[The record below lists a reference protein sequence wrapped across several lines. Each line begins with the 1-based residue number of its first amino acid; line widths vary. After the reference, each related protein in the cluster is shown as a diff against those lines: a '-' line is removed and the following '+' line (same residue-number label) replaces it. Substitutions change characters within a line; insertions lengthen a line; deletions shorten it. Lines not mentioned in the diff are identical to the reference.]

1 MSLSRPARMTLA
13 AALGTAA
20 LTLGACTIGDPEP
33 DAPVL
38 TTRPQTSPAQSSPAA
53 SSTAGT
59 SSATSSSTTTK
70 AAGDPNEKLANGD
83 GTYRLTDDAPDP
95 DRPPEDVSA
104 TFSNLDDEGFKRL
117 TVTFSDDYMNAYLQ
131 HEGAKRSD
139 GLWVSIGGET
149 TDGKDLEGMR
159 CSFKHEI
166 FDEAGVSIS
175 RPDPSEGFENNSC
188 KTYVVDLP
196 EDALG
201 PQSVQVTIARP
212 GHKPFVVRQDIINVG

>member
-1 MSLSRPARMTLA
+1 MSSSRPARLSLA

-20 LTLGACTIGDPEP
+20 LTLGACTIGDTDS

-38 TTRPQTSPAQSSPAA
+38 TTQAPTSTAQSSTAA
-53 SSTAGT
+53 SSTSET
-59 SSATSSSTTTK
+59 SGASSSSTTTK
-70 AAGDPNEKLANGD
+70 APGDHNEKFANGD

-95 DRPPEDVSA
+95 NRPPEDVAA

-117 TVTFSDDYMNAYLQ
+117 TVMFKDDYANAYLQ
-131 HEGAKRSD
+131 YEGAKRSD
-139 GLWVSIGGET
+139 GLWINIGGET
-149 TDGKDLEGMR
+149 TDGEDLEGMR

-175 RPDPSEGFENNSC
+175 TPDPSEGFENNSC

-196 EDALG
+196 KDALG